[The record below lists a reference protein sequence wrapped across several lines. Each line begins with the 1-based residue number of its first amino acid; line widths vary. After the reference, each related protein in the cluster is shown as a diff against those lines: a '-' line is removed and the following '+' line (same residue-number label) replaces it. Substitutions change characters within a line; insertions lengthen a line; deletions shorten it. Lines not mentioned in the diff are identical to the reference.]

1 MLQEG
6 YDKYKG
12 GMFKIPLPD
21 RWIVVVTG
29 SRLVDDLQKFPD
41 DHVSFLE
48 AAADLTHINH
58 IFGDEAHHNPLHLTV
73 IRQQLTRQLVTLFPD
88 VRDEISTAF
97 QELIPAKENEW
108 TPINATSVIRQI
120 VARAS
125 NRVFVGVPLCRDPGY
140 LDLTVNFAVDSGVK
154 YLGKMIAE
162 RTQNM
167 EEYGADWSERPND
180 LLQWL
185 IETASKS
192 GKLRASFIVRLMMIV
207 NFAAIHTSS
216 NSFLHALYHL
226 AADPELMQ
234 PLREEIDAVIKE
246 DGWTKAAMGK
256 MRKLDSFMRES
267 QRVNGINGVSVM
279 RKALKD
285 LHFSDGTRIPAG
297 TVLVTAANAT
307 HLDEENFHNPDIFDP
322 FRFSDMRDEDGESTK
337 HQFVSTSVDYV
348 AFGHGK
354 HACPGRFFA
363 ANELKAMMAH
373 VIVTYDVKF
382 SNEGVR
388 PANKWIAT
396 TIAPDPT
403 ATVLFR
409 KRRA

>member
-1 MLQEG
+1 MDNPTLGIYVVAAIIPLFLFFRSLFGSSSLRSIPTVGGPSAPLLSYIGSYRFLHHARAMLQEG

-140 LDLTVNFAVDSGVK
+140 LDLTVNFAVDV
-154 YLGKMIAE
+154 GKA
-162 RTQNM
+162 R
-167 EEYGADWSERPND
+167 
-180 LLQWL
+180 
-185 IETASKS
+185 
-192 GKLRASFIVRLMMIV
+192 
-207 NFAAIHTSS
+207 
-216 NSFLHALYHL
+216 
-226 AADPELMQ
+226 
-234 PLREEIDAVIKE
+234 
-246 DGWTKAAMGK
+246 
-256 MRKLDSFMRES
+256 
-267 QRVNGINGVSVM
+267 
-279 RKALKD
+279 
-285 LHFSDGTRIPAG
+285 
-297 TVLVTAANAT
+297 TVLT
-307 HLDEENFHNPDIFDP
+307 LSP
-322 FRFSDMRDEDGESTK
+322 FF
-337 HQFVSTSVDYV
+337 
-348 AFGHGK
+348 
-354 HACPGRFFA
+354 
-363 ANELKAMMAH
+363 LK
-373 VIVTYDVKF
+373 
-382 SNEGVR
+382 S
-388 PANKWIAT
+388 
-396 TIAPDPT
+396 
-403 ATVLFR
+403 
-409 KRRA
+409 